1 MSAKKKPAA
10 KAPRLLAGVVA
21 SVPVASIRP
30 DPDQPRKAFDEKAL
44 AALTDNIRERGIQQ
58 PILVRSL
65 GIAGLQIVDGERRW
79 RAAKLAKLKA
89 VPVLLVEVGEL
100 DQLRLDQVSVNQLRE
115 QLTTMELARVL
126 RGLRDAKKAANEIAA
141 TMAKQGYPAMKPK
154 QIDELVA
161 LTDLPAWLQN
171 MVDAEQ
177 IEPTPAGQLAQ
188 LLPIPGVEKALR
200 KDLAQLAGYRGKL
213 TSDDVKRAAAHVLD
227 NVGADLGETGSWY
240 DKPVLFDWRTRCK
253 GCEHLVRWSST
264 AYCVNAKLFA
274 EHQAEAKAA
283 GLGPGGKRPEAPK
296 TGKAAEK
303 ESERAAEAKAEQREQ
318 SLVEKAR
325 DYLHRHLVQS
335 LANHVASFPRPRALI
350 ERIVTW
356 QALGRPGTNSGYG
369 MDRPAATDL
378 YHARNAFVISLE
390 MLTAADDEA
399 YQRALEAAAI
409 DAVYKLPWRETHA
422 LSRQLWGNDLH
433 TVWSPHKLF
442 LDLLRKPEL
451 IHMAKLHGVDLPE
464 GRKSWEALKGDEI
477 KLAMLAQAEKILR
490 PAILADL
497 YQGEVDRPYVDGSW
511 DDDEDDEEPVYDD
524 LEPEPADLEDA
535 A

>member
-1 MSAKKKPAA
+1 MSTKKKPAG
-10 KAPRLLAGVVA
+10 KTPRLQAGVVA

-65 GIAGLQIVDGERRW
+65 GAAGLQIVDGERRW
-79 RAAKLAKLKA
+79 RAAKLAKLKT
-89 VPVLLVEVGEL
+89 VPALLVEVGEI

-115 QLTTMELARVL
+115 QLTKMELARVL
-126 RGLRDAKKAANEIAA
+126 RGLRDLKKTTNEIAA
-141 TMAKQGYPAMKPK
+141 AMAKQGYPAMKPK

-161 LTDLPAWLQN
+161 LTDLPEWLQG
-171 MVDAEQ
+171 MVGAETV
-177 IEPTPAGQLAQ
+177 EASSAGTVAH
-188 LLPIPGVEKALR
+188 LLPIPGIEKKLQ
-200 KDLAQLAGYRGKL
+200 KHMAQLVGYRGKL
-213 TSDDVKRAAAHVLD
+213 TAVDVRAAGIRVLED
-227 NVGADLGETGSWY
+227 SGQGLNRTASYYE
-240 DKPVLFDWRTRCK
+240 KPVLFDWRTRCK
-253 GCEHLVRWSST
+253 GCEHLVKWDGY
-264 AYCVNAKLFA
+264 AYCMNAKLFA

-303 ESERAAEAKAEQREQ
+303 EAAQQQEAKAEQREQ
-318 SLVEKAR
+318 SLIEKAR
-325 DYLHRHLVQS
+325 GYLHRHLVQA
-335 LANHVASFPRPRALI
+335 LADHVARSPRPQALI

-356 QALGRPGTNSGYG
+356 QALGRPGTNAGYG

-390 MLTAADDEA
+390 MLTAADDEG

-409 DAVYKLPWRETHA
+409 DAVYKLPWREAHA

-477 KLAMLAQAEKILR
+477 KLAMLAQHEKILR

-497 YQGEVDRPYVDGSW
+497 YQGEIERPYTASGRD
-511 DDDEDDEEPVYDD
+511 DDEEPVYDD
-524 LEPEPADLEDA
+524 LDPDPADLEDA